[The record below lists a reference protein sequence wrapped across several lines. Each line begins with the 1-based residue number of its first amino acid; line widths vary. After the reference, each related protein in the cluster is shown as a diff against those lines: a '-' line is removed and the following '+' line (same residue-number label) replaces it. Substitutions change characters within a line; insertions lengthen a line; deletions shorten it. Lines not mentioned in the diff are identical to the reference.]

1 LLSKAAGM
9 PASWSRVSELG
20 KFIRAFV
27 AWAVTLT
34 TLQSEQ
40 VVNECIGKQEPMQMY
55 SSIRQL
61 CSRSIFM
68 ATAAYCRG
76 TVDSPDPRLV
86 AHAEKAIDQHFGC
99 YPAEQNRDLEERV
112 LNLIRWANEQP

>member
-1 LLSKAAGM
+1 MHRQTGANADVLIDSSA
-9 PASWSRVSELG
+9 
-20 KFIRAFV
+20 
-27 AWAVTLT
+27 
-34 TLQSEQ
+34 LQQ
-40 VVNECIGKQEPMQMY
+40 VDFHGHGGILQ
-55 SSIRQL
+55 
-61 CSRSIFM
+61 
-68 ATAAYCRG
+68 G